1 MIAAAHGV
9 RLERAPSR
17 SRASERPSRVPP
29 WVRAL
34 LRVPLAGKLAGA
46 NALIVLAA
54 ISVSALLR
62 GSPADDHQLVQ
73 LLGIALGGSLVVNVA
88 LVILALRPLRD
99 LEATAERIWHGDLDA
114 RVPRSLLADADM
126 TRVGSTVNRLL
137 DGLTS
142 DRARMRRLAEEVIR
156 AGERERAI
164 IAHELH
170 DSTAQTLAALLLHL
184 SAIVRDITDPAL
196 AERLGIVKEA
206 ATDAL
211 AEVRA
216 LSHAAHP
223 RVLDDLGLVAAL
235 RNLAR
240 RSEDGTGVVV
250 TVEELESVNGLSK
263 SSAAVLYRVAQEA
276 VSNALRHAAPQ
287 NIQIEVGAADGM
299 ARMTIAD
306 DGRGFDVAE
315 AERRRPGM
323 GLFTMRERV
332 SLIDGRFEISSRPS
346 AGTRVRIEVPFDPIP
361 DHVQ

>member
-17 SRASERPSRVPP
+17 SRSSERASRVPQ

-46 NALIVLAA
+46 NALIVLVA
-54 ISVSALLR
+54 IGVSALLR
-62 GSPADDHQLVQ
+62 GSPAADHQLVQ
-73 LLGIALGGSLVVNVA
+73 LLGMALGGSLVVNVA
-88 LVILALRPLRD
+88 LVLLALRPLRD

-114 RVPRSLLADADM
+114 RVPLSLLADADM
-126 TRVGSTVNRLL
+126 ARVGSTVNRLL

-184 SAIVRDITDPAL
+184 SAIVRDSTDPGL

-206 ATDAL
+206 ASDAL
-211 AEVRA
+211 AEVRRLA
-216 LSHAAHP
+216 HAAHP

-250 TVEELESVNGLSK
+250 SVDELQSVDGLSK
-263 SSAAVLYRVAQEA
+263 SS
-276 VSNALRHAAPQ
+276 
-287 NIQIEVGAADGM
+287 
-299 ARMTIAD
+299 
-306 DGRGFDVAE
+306 
-315 AERRRPGM
+315 
-323 GLFTMRERV
+323 
-332 SLIDGRFEISSRPS
+332 
-346 AGTRVRIEVPFDPIP
+346 
-361 DHVQ
+361 